1 MFANLKKVLALGL
14 AAGALA
20 ACSTV
25 PAGHV
30 GVKVYLLGG
39 SKGVDSEE
47 LGVGRYWIG
56 MNEELYLFPTFMQN
70 YVWTKEETEGSPTD
84 ESLSFQTADGMTAN
98 ADIGI
103 SYSIDPTKVTAIFQ
117 KYRRG
122 VDEITDTFLRN
133 MVS

>member
-1 MFANLKKVLALGL
+1 MSNWKKIACIALVGVS
-14 AAGALA
+14 LA

-56 MNEELYLFPTFMQN
+56 WNEQLYIFPTYMQN
-70 YVWTKEETEGSPTD
+70 YTWTREPDSTGTVHFFS
-84 ESLSFQTADGMTAN
+84 SS
-98 ADIGI
+98 
-103 SYSIDPTKVTAIFQ
+103 
-117 KYRRG
+117 R
-122 VDEITDTFLRN
+122 
-133 MVS
+133 